1 MMEIIAS
8 RGFVNDNDDQ
18 LSFFIEDNGL
28 DISLMI
34 EHYRAEGKDK
44 IIKLKISKEVLQE
57 LKIMCDATLE
67 QLDGRSTFVSS
78 STFKKYL

>member
-57 LKIMCDATLE
+57 LKIMCDAALE

-78 STFKKYL
+78 RTFKKYV